1 MAEHKSRSSSR
12 PVARRRFL
20 ALAGLGAAGL
30 SIDGEAGA
38 ETGGADDIE
47 PFYGPHQSGILTP
60 RQAYAFIA
68 TFDLLTETRHRV
80 ADMLRAWTEAAR
92 LMASGEVARAP
103 GDSGEALGLPAARL
117 TVTFGFAAGFFLKD
131 GVDRFGLA
139 QQQPAALAPLPPFA
153 GEQLQPEWTGGD
165 LLVQAS
171 ADDPQVAF
179 HAVRQLALTAEGAA
193 VLRWS
198 QPGFVRY
205 TESRGT
211 PRNLLG
217 FKDGTINPA
226 IGNDAVMRRFI
237 WVGAE
242 GPSWMAGGSYV
253 VVRRIRLALGD
264 WDRLPVAAQE
274 RIIGRHKDSGAPL
287 GQSDEFAPVDLLAK
301 DEAGQSL
308 IPHGSH
314 LRLAA
319 RASYEGDPILRRPYS
334 YLNGAAVSAPPT
346 GARSSDYDAGLL
358 FIAFQRDPRTAFIPM
373 LQELAAKDALNR
385 FATHVGSGLFACP
398 PGIAFGQFIG
408 QSLFCPAA

>member
-1 MAEHKSRSSSR
+1 MAEQKSLNASS

-20 ALAGLGAAGL
+20 TLAGLGAAGL
-30 SIDGEAGA
+30 SIDGEAGV
-38 ETGGADDIE
+38 EIGGADDIE

-92 LMASGEVARAP
+92 RMASGEVARAA
-103 GDSGEALGLPAARL
+103 GDSGEALGLPPARL
-117 TVTFGFAAGFFLKD
+117 TVTFGFGGGLFLKD
-131 GVDRFGLA
+131 NVDRFGFA
-139 QQQPAALAPLPPFA
+139 QQQPAPLAPLPPFA
-153 GEQLQPEWTGGD
+153 AEQLQPEWTGGD

-179 HAVRQLALTAEGAA
+179 HAVRQLALIADGSA
-193 VLRWS
+193 VLRWG

-205 TESRGT
+205 TDPRGT

-226 IGNDAVMRRFI
+226 VGNDSVMRRYI
-237 WVGAE
+237 WAGAE

-253 VVRRIRLALGD
+253 VVRRIRLALRD
-264 WDRLPVAAQE
+264 WDRLPVAVQE

-287 GQSDEFAPVDLLAK
+287 GQRDEFAPVDLLAK
-301 DEAGQSL
+301 DNAGQSL

-334 YLNGAAVSAPPT
+334 YLNGAAISAPST
-346 GARSSDYDAGLL
+346 GAANYDAGLL

-373 LQELAAKDALNR
+373 LQELAAKDALNQ

-408 QSLFCPAA
+408 QSLFYPAA